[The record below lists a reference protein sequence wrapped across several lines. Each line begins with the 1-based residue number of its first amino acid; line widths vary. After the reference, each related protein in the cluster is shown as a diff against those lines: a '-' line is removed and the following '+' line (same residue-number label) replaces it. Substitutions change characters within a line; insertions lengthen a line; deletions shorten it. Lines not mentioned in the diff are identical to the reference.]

1 MSSNDGERYWFLLND
16 VAMVE
21 GDTDAATGW

>member
-16 VAMVE
+16 VAIVE
-21 GDTDAATGW
+21 GDTDAETGW